1 MHARIRVT
9 FRIGTKFS
17 RTLFVPEAIGSET
30 TLGKDNAVALSPDG
44 HRLAAGG
51 WDAYPNRAYRQMIDD
66 VYRLLD
72 EIRKAA

>member
-1 MHARIRVT
+1 
-9 FRIGTKFS
+9 
-17 RTLFVPEAIGSET
+17 VPGAIGSET
-30 TLGKDNAVALSPDG
+30 TLGKDNAVALFLDG

-51 WDAYPNRAYRQMIDD
+51 WDAHANRGYRQMIDD